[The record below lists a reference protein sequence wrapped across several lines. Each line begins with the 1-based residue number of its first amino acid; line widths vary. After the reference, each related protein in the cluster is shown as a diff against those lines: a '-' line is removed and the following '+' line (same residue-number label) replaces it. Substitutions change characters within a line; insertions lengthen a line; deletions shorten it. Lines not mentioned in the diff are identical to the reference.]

1 MTLADDACL
10 PAARPLATALCKQ
23 TPRCPYLTPSHPLNI
38 KGLFIY
44 LQPASILATA
54 LTYRYSPA
62 PHRCSCSC
70 NAPPPCIIHSRPLPL
85 SPARSRSAILGPCPA
100 LTSVPDFPPSSS
112 SAHQAALHHF
122 ASSSPSRGSLSP
134 CSSRHLR
141 LFRSDFDSG
150 PLTWPKK

>member
-62 PHRCSCSC
+62 PRRCSCSC

-85 SPARSRSAILGPCPA
+85 SPCPLQICHTGPMPRSRQRLSDSPRHPRQPIRPLCTTLRHPRLVVARFRHAPHAISDCSAPTL
-100 LTSVPDFPPSSS
+100 V
-112 SAHQAALHHF
+112 QA
-122 ASSSPSRGSLSP
+122 R
-134 CSSRHLR
+134 
-141 LFRSDFDSG
+141 
-150 PLTWPKK
+150 